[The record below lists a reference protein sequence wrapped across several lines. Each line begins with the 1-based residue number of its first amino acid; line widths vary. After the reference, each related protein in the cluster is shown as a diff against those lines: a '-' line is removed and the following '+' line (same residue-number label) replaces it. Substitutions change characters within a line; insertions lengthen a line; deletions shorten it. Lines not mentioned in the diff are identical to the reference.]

1 MRIIETDW
9 YWLNTLSRRKS
20 TEYIVLHHAEAVHCT
35 AQQIDDWH
43 KSNGWSGIGYHFFV
57 RKNGEIYR
65 GRPLWS
71 VGSHVLHMNNCSIG
85 ICAEGDYH
93 NKDKVMPDAQKRS
106 IKELVTYLKGI
117 YHDAKI
123 VGHKE
128 IGESNCPGKY
138 YPLAEMK
145 QYPYD
150 EQEDEEMTAEEKAK
164 MTAIDDS
171 LTNLYKLVADM
182 RKTLDKA
189 LNPMVYNYIDDNMP
203 QWAHEGVQW
212 CVDNGIITGNGDGLG
227 LDDKDLKYCTMIMRM
242 MKK

>member
-93 NKDKVMPDAQKRS
+93 DKDKVMPDAQKRS

-164 MTAIDDS
+164 ITAIDDS

-189 LNPMVYNYIDDNMP
+189 INPMVYNYIDDNMP

-212 CVDNGIITGNGDGLG
+212 CVDNGIISGTGDGLG
-227 LDDKDLKYCTMIMRM
+227 LDDKDLKYCTMIMRI